1 MRTRKAKDRARLMQ
15 AALGQI
21 PCDLTI
27 GNVQFFN
34 VITGEIYPASV
45 DILDGFVV
53 LVREEGQEAI
63 LQSRSYYDGQ
73 GRYLIPGYID
83 THMHIEST
91 MMIPENL
98 ARAILPWGT
107 TTVCTDPHEI
117 GNVMGLDGVRFM
129 LENAKKSRLRQY
141 VLAPSC
147 VPSLPGMENAGAEFL
162 AKEVGELLDMDDVI
176 GIAEIMDYVG
186 VIQDSER
193 MHTIIDEGL
202 RRGMF
207 LQGHAPYCSGREL
220 AAYLIGGPVSDHES
234 VNADEVRGKLRAG
247 MHINLRASS
256 LIDNLSFLVD
266 GCKDQP
272 WRDFVSVCTDDVHAK
287 DLLTVGHI
295 NNVVRKAVASGLDG
309 REVVKM
315 ATLNAAREYGFNDLG
330 AIAPGYIADIQLVD
344 ALDGSRPKA
353 VFTEGVL
360 VAEDGKYLGGDCKTA
375 DYDLP
380 NTVNM
385 PQITGPESF
394 VLRVP
399 EGYTGDTI
407 RVNVMVS
414 EDGNRILR
422 HVEPVELPVR
432 DGAVD
437 ISGDPTLVFVCCA
450 NRYGRRQDDRR
461 LSRLRARARRTCV
474 HRLARQPQL
483 HRQLPRSEGRLPCR
497 RDPACMRRR
506 CLRDRWGRG
515 DAHCA
520 PGCRPHE
527 PEALRRG
534 RGRDRGRA
542 GCARCH
548 QRRTAH
554 PAGDRRHGAA
564 GAAERGHY
572 GYGPRQRYKP
582 DVRTRVCGCGSINES
597 ANKKG

>member
-1 MRTRKAKDRARLMQ
+1 MRTRKAKDRSRLIQ
-15 AALGQI
+15 AAMGQI

-34 VITGEIYPASV
+34 VITGELYPASV

-53 LVREEGQEAI
+53 LVREEGQEAV
-63 LQSRSYYDGQ
+63 LPSKTYYDGQ

-107 TTVCTDPHEI
+107 TTICTDPHEI

-129 LENAKKSRLRQY
+129 LENAKKSKLRQY

-147 VPSLPGMENAGAEFL
+147 VPAVPGMENAGAEFL

-193 MHTIIDEGL
+193 MRTIIDEGL
-202 RRGMF
+202 RRGVF
-207 LQGHAPYCSGREL
+207 LQGHAPYCFGREL
-220 AAYLIGGPVSDHES
+220 AAYRIGGPVSDHES
-234 VNADEVRGKLRAG
+234 VNADEVRAKLRAG

-315 ATLNAAREYGFNDLG
+315 ATFNAAREYGFDDLG

-380 NTVNM
+380 NTVDL
-385 PQITGPESF
+385 PQITGPASF
-394 VLRVP
+394 ELRVP

-432 DGAVD
+432 DGVVD

-450 NRYGRRQDDRR
+450 KR
-461 LSRLRARARRTCV
+461 
-474 HRLARQPQL
+474 
-483 HRQLPRSEGRLPCR
+483 
-497 RDPACMRRR
+497 
-506 CLRDRWGRG
+506 
-515 DAHCA
+515 
-520 PGCRPHE
+520 
-527 PEALRRG
+527 
-534 RGRDRGRA
+534 
-542 GCARCH
+542 
-548 QRRTAH
+548 
-554 PAGDRRHGAA
+554 
-564 GAAERGHY
+564 
-572 GYGPRQRYKP
+572 
-582 DVRTRVCGCGSINES
+582 
-597 ANKKG
+597 

>member
-1 MRTRKAKDRARLMQ
+1 MRTRKAKDRSRLIQ
-15 AALGQI
+15 AAMGQI

-53 LVREEGQEAI
+53 LVREEGQEAV
-63 LQSRSYYDGQ
+63 LPSKSYYDGH

-107 TTVCTDPHEI
+107 TTICTDPHEI

-129 LENAKKSRLRQY
+129 LANAKKSKLRQY

-207 LQGHAPYCSGREL
+207 LQGHAPYCFGREL
-220 AAYLIGGPVSDHES
+220 AAYRIGGPVSDHES
-234 VNADEVRGKLRAG
+234 VNADEVRAKLRAG

-315 ATLNAAREYGFNDLG
+315 ATFNAAREYGFD
-330 AIAPGYIADIQLVD
+330 
-344 ALDGSRPKA
+344 
-353 VFTEGVL
+353 
-360 VAEDGKYLGGDCKTA
+360 
-375 DYDLP
+375 
-380 NTVNM
+380 
-385 PQITGPESF
+385 
-394 VLRVP
+394 
-399 EGYTGDTI
+399 
-407 RVNVMVS
+407 
-414 EDGNRILR
+414 
-422 HVEPVELPVR
+422 
-432 DGAVD
+432 DGAVFEGCMPVEVMARRGED
-437 ISGDPTLVFVCCA
+437 TLRYGPLKPVGLRDPRTGRDNYAVVQLRRDNAEGTLYNIVGFQTHLTFGEQKRVFSMIPALRNAEFVRYGVMHRNTYLNSPQLLDRYYRLRRAPRIRFAGQMTGVEGYVESCASGALVGIETAAQLLGLEPVNFPQETAIGALSLYISGGSVGDFQPMNINFGIITPLDHRVRGKRNKNAEISARSLQILDGLKQKEVFH
-450 NRYGRRQDDRR
+450 
-461 LSRLRARARRTCV
+461 L
-474 HRLARQPQL
+474 
-483 HRQLPRSEGRLPCR
+483 
-497 RDPACMRRR
+497 
-506 CLRDRWGRG
+506 
-515 DAHCA
+515 
-520 PGCRPHE
+520 
-527 PEALRRG
+527 
-534 RGRDRGRA
+534 
-542 GCARCH
+542 
-548 QRRTAH
+548 
-554 PAGDRRHGAA
+554 
-564 GAAERGHY
+564 
-572 GYGPRQRYKP
+572 
-582 DVRTRVCGCGSINES
+582 
-597 ANKKG
+597 

>member
-107 TTVCTDPHEI
+107 TTICTDPHEI

-129 LENAKKSRLRQY
+129 LENAKKSKLRQY

-147 VPSLPGMENAGAEFL
+147 VPSLPGMENAGAEFH
-162 AKEVGELLDMDDVI
+162 AREVGELLDMDDVV

-186 VIQDSER
+186 VMHDSER

-202 RRGMF
+202 RRGVF
-207 LQGHAPYCSGREL
+207 LQGHAPYCFGREL
-220 AAYLIGGPVSDHES
+220 AAYRIGGPVSDHES
-234 VNADEVRGKLRAG
+234 VNAAEVRAKLRAG

-272 WRDFVSVCTDDVHAK
+272 WRDFVSVCTDDVHAR

-315 ATLNAAREYGFNDLG
+315 ATLNAAREYGFDDLG
-330 AIAPGYIADIQLVD
+330 AIAPGYIADMQLVD

-360 VAEDGKYLGGDCKTA
+360 VAEDGEYLGGDCMTG

-407 RVNVMVS
+407 RVNVMVP

-422 HVEPVELPVR
+422 HVEPTELPVR

-450 NRYGRRQDDRR
+450 NRYGRGGKTIAVYRDFGLGRGALASTVSHD
-461 LSRLRARARRTCV
+461 SHNFTVSYHDPEDAFHAAEILRACGGGVCV
-474 HRLARQPQL
+474 IDGAEETHIA
-483 HRQLPRSEGRLPCR
+483 LP
-497 RDPACMRRR
+497 
-506 CLRDRWGRG
+506 
-515 DAHCA
+515 
-520 PGCRPHE
+520 
-527 PEALRRG
+527 
-534 RGRDRGRA
+534 
-542 GCARCH
+542 
-548 QRRTAH
+548 
-554 PAGDRRHGAA
+554 AA
-564 GAAERGHY
+564 GLMSQKPCTEVADEIAAV
-572 GYGPRQRYKP
+572 Q
-582 DVRTRVCGCGSINES
+582 S
-597 ANKKG
+597 ALDAISGGRITLLATAVMALPVLPSVVITDMGLVNGTNQTFVPVFADAEA

>member
-1 MRTRKAKDRARLMQ
+1 MRTRKAKDRSRLIQ
-15 AALGQI
+15 AAMGQI

-53 LVREEGQEAI
+53 LVREEGQEAV
-63 LQSRSYYDGQ
+63 LPSKAYYDGQ

-107 TTVCTDPHEI
+107 TTICTDPHEI

-129 LENAKKSRLRQY
+129 LANAKKSRLRQY

-147 VPSLPGMENAGAEFL
+147 VPAVPGMENAGAEFL

-193 MHTIIDEGL
+193 MRTIIDEGL
-202 RRGMF
+202 RRGVF
-207 LQGHAPYCSGREL
+207 LQGHAPYCFGREL
-220 AAYLIGGPVSDHES
+220 AAYRIGGPVSDHES
-234 VNADEVRGKLRAG
+234 VNADEVRAKLRAG

-295 NNVVRKAVASGLDG
+295 NNVVRKAVASGIDG

-315 ATLNAAREYGFNDLG
+315 ATFNAAREYGFDDLG

-385 PQITGPESF
+385 PQITGPASF
-394 VLRVP
+394 ELRVP

-432 DGAVD
+432 DGVVD

-450 NRYGRRQDDRR
+450 NRYGLGGKTIAVYRDFGLRSGALASTISHDSHNFTVSYHDPKDAFRAAEI
-461 LSRLRARARRTCV
+461 LRACGGGICV
-474 HRLARQPQL
+474 IDGERETHIA
-483 HRQLPRSEGRLPCR
+483 LP
-497 RDPACMRRR
+497 
-506 CLRDRWGRG
+506 
-515 DAHCA
+515 
-520 PGCRPHE
+520 
-527 PEALRRG
+527 
-534 RGRDRGRA
+534 
-542 GCARCH
+542 
-548 QRRTAH
+548 
-554 PAGDRRHGAA
+554 AA
-564 GAAERGHY
+564 GLMSQKPCAEVADEIAAV
-572 GYGPRQRYKP
+572 QSAL
-582 DVRTRVCGCGSINES
+582 DVISDGQLTLLATAVMALPVLPSVVITDMGLVNG
-597 ANKKG
+597 ANQTFVPVFADAEA

>member
-1 MRTRKAKDRARLMQ
+1 MRTRKAKDRSRLIQ
-15 AALGQI
+15 AAMGQI

-53 LVREEGQEAI
+53 LVREEGQEAV
-63 LQSRSYYDGQ
+63 LPSKSYYDGQ

-107 TTVCTDPHEI
+107 TTICTDPHEI

-129 LENAKKSRLRQY
+129 LENAKKSKLRQY

-162 AKEVGELLDMDDVI
+162 AREVGELLDMDDVI

-186 VIQDSER
+186 VIHDSER

-207 LQGHAPYCSGREL
+207 LQGHAPYCFGREL
-220 AAYLIGGPVSDHES
+220 AAYRIGGPVSDHES
-234 VNADEVRGKLRAG
+234 VNADEVRAKLRAG

-272 WRDFVSVCTDDVHAK
+272 WRDFVSICTDDVHAK

-315 ATLNAAREYGFNDLG
+315 ATFNAAREYGFDDLG

-360 VAEDGKYLGGDCKTA
+360 VAEDCK
-375 DYDLP
+375 
-380 NTVNM
+380 
-385 PQITGPESF
+385 
-394 VLRVP
+394 
-399 EGYTGDTI
+399 
-407 RVNVMVS
+407 
-414 EDGNRILR
+414 
-422 HVEPVELPVR
+422 
-432 DGAVD
+432 
-437 ISGDPTLVFVCCA
+437 
-450 NRYGRRQDDRR
+450 
-461 LSRLRARARRTCV
+461 
-474 HRLARQPQL
+474 
-483 HRQLPRSEGRLPCR
+483 
-497 RDPACMRRR
+497 
-506 CLRDRWGRG
+506 
-515 DAHCA
+515 
-520 PGCRPHE
+520 
-527 PEALRRG
+527 
-534 RGRDRGRA
+534 
-542 GCARCH
+542 
-548 QRRTAH
+548 
-554 PAGDRRHGAA
+554 
-564 GAAERGHY
+564 
-572 GYGPRQRYKP
+572 
-582 DVRTRVCGCGSINES
+582 
-597 ANKKG
+597 

>member
-1 MRTRKAKDRARLMQ
+1 MRTRKAKDRSRLIQ
-15 AALGQI
+15 AAMGQI

-53 LVREEGQEAI
+53 LVREEGQEAV
-63 LQSRSYYDGQ
+63 LPSKSYYDGH

-107 TTVCTDPHEI
+107 TTICTDPHEI

-129 LENAKKSRLRQY
+129 LANAKKSKLRQY

-147 VPSLPGMENAGAEFL
+147 VPSVPGMENAGAEFL

-207 LQGHAPYCSGREL
+207 LQGHAPYCFGREL
-220 AAYLIGGPVSDHES
+220 AAYRIGGPVSDHES
-234 VNADEVRGKLRAG
+234 VNADEVRAKLRAG

-315 ATLNAAREYGFNDLG
+315 ATFNAAREYGFDDLG

-344 ALDGSRPKA
+344 ALDGCEAYPSS
-353 VFTEGVL
+353 FS
-360 VAEDGKYLGGDCKTA
+360 KY
-375 DYDLP
+375 
-380 NTVNM
+380 
-385 PQITGPESF
+385 
-394 VLRVP
+394 
-399 EGYTGDTI
+399 
-407 RVNVMVS
+407 
-414 EDGNRILR
+414 
-422 HVEPVELPVR
+422 
-432 DGAVD
+432 
-437 ISGDPTLVFVCCA
+437 
-450 NRYGRRQDDRR
+450 
-461 LSRLRARARRTCV
+461 
-474 HRLARQPQL
+474 
-483 HRQLPRSEGRLPCR
+483 
-497 RDPACMRRR
+497 
-506 CLRDRWGRG
+506 
-515 DAHCA
+515 
-520 PGCRPHE
+520 
-527 PEALRRG
+527 
-534 RGRDRGRA
+534 
-542 GCARCH
+542 
-548 QRRTAH
+548 
-554 PAGDRRHGAA
+554 GAA
-564 GAAERGHY
+564 YQASMRKA
-572 GYGPRQRYKP
+572 
-582 DVRTRVCGCGSINES
+582 S
-597 ANKKG
+597 

>member
-53 LVREEGQEAI
+53 LVREEGQKTI
-63 LQSRSYYDGQ
+63 LPSRSYYDGQ

-129 LENAKKSRLRQY
+129 LENAKKSKLRQY

-147 VPSLPGMENAGAEFL
+147 VPSLPGMENAGAEFH
-162 AKEVGELLDMDDVI
+162 AEEVGELLDMDDVV

-186 VIQDSER
+186 VMHDSER

-207 LQGHAPYCSGREL
+207 LQGHAPYCFGREL
-220 AAYLIGGPVSDHES
+220 AAYRIGGPVSDHES
-234 VNADEVRGKLRAG
+234 VNAVEVRAKLRAG

-385 PQITGPESF
+385 PQIAGPESF

-432 DGAVD
+432 DGVVD

-450 NRYGRRQDDRR
+450 NRYGRGGKTIATSGSSAAR
-461 LSRLRARARRTCV
+461 SRLPSRTTATTSPSATTIRRTPSVPPRSCV
-474 HRLARQPQL
+474 H
-483 HRQLPRSEGRLPCR
+483 
-497 RDPACMRRR
+497 
-506 CLRDRWGRG
+506 
-515 DAHCA
+515 
-520 PGCRPHE
+520 
-527 PEALRRG
+527 
-534 RGRDRGRA
+534 
-542 GCARCH
+542 
-548 QRRTAH
+548 
-554 PAGDRRHGAA
+554 AA
-564 GAAERGHY
+564 
-572 GYGPRQRYKP
+572 
-582 DVRTRVCGCGSINES
+582 VVS
-597 ANKKG
+597 A